1 MKIRLEIKKIGSTV
15 LPIPPEEAP
24 RNRAN
29 PIMEPEAIKLSIRSA
44 NNLIRAKKRLPT
56 FARQIRQI
64 REISVIL
71 INETRKWMARWKSK
85 VLKFAWLR
93 ENFKYLWHRKVRK
106 FCKIRVFNEYNTWL
120 FVYSWD
126 FRSFLSL
133 PPNWTIIIKRIFY
146 VFFTIAIIFLK
157 YTIQWWSWKR
167 EQFYYIKISLYQATI
182 SL

>member
-1 MKIRLEIKKIGSTV
+1 MKIRLEIKKVGSTV
-15 LPIPPEEAP
+15 LSIPREEAP

-71 INETRKWMARWKSK
+71 INETRKWVARWKSK

-93 ENFKYLWHRKVRK
+93 ENFKYL
-106 FCKIRVFNEYNTWL
+106 
-120 FVYSWD
+120 
-126 FRSFLSL
+126 
-133 PPNWTIIIKRIFY
+133 
-146 VFFTIAIIFLK
+146 
-157 YTIQWWSWKR
+157 
-167 EQFYYIKISLYQATI
+167 
-182 SL
+182 